1 MVVISL
7 VIAVAIPIL
16 FLILLRRFD
25 LYATGK
31 ASFNLATLFGGIVA
45 YLLAAQINTM
55 VDRLDW
61 ATWDQI
67 VRYVAPVVEEILKSI
82 ILIYIVNRADFNYVV
97 DGALYGFGAG
107 IGFAVIE
114 NFQYITDP
122 ARAGTVLLVAV
133 MRVFSTNLMHATGSG
148 LIGTGLAF
156 GRGDISRRARIGV
169 ALAGYGFAILNHMGF
184 NILVNMKI
192 ATVVLLVFAIV
203 MGVTGAALIWYII
216 RRGMRIQ
223 KEWVS
228 EKLGMA
234 DRVTQ
239 QETKMVRNIETVDEV
254 LSPVQQR
261 FGSAKASLVRSLIY
275 KQAEIGIKRKLL
287 DAAPNEARKAD
298 IEAII
303 QDLGKD
309 VQDLRNRIGAY
320 CMLLVREVYLGTE
333 GQMWN
338 LLNSRIAAAGPNQK
352 GGGLWDRM
360 TERVK
365 RTADEVDPS

>member
-7 VIAVAIPIL
+7 VIAVTIPIL
-16 FLILLRRFD
+16 FLFLLRRFD

-31 ASFNLATLFGGIVA
+31 ASFNLATLIAGIVA
-45 YLLAAQINTM
+45 YLAAAQINPM

-61 ATWDQI
+61 ATWDQV
-67 VRYVAPVVEEILKSI
+67 VRYVAPVVEELLKSI
-82 ILIYIVNRADFNYVV
+82 ILIYIVSRADFNYVV

-114 NFQYITDP
+114 NVQYITDP
-122 ARAGTVLLVAV
+122 SRAKTVLLVAV

-148 LIGTGLAF
+148 LIGTGLAY
-156 GRGDISRRARIGV
+156 GRGNVSMQARIGM

-184 NILVNMKI
+184 NILVNMKTAAI
-192 ATVVLLVFAIV
+192 VLLVFAIV

-216 RRGMRIQ
+216 RRGMSIQ
-223 KEWVS
+223 KDWVS

-254 LSPVQQR
+254 LLPVQQR

-287 DAAPNEARKAD
+287 DSANSESRKAD

-320 CMLLVREVYLGTE
+320 CMLLVREVYLGNE

-338 LLNSRIAAAGPNQK
+338 LLNARIAAAGPNQK